1 MERQPFSWSRR
12 NALGIL
18 TASWF
23 GLFLIPLVK
32 GILDY
37 LSPVTPSTA
46 QEGAKAFALKAD
58 QLSPNSAKI
67 LKIYN
72 GPVMVVRTSGG
83 QFKAFSARCTHLGCI
98 VQYVGDN
105 PAPHFECHC
114 HGSRFDANGVNI
126 AGPAP
131 RPLDRLK
138 VEVDGEDVYVVKV

>member
-1 MERQPFSWSRR
+1 MPSSFSVQRR
-12 NALGIL
+12 NFLGIL
-18 TASWF
+18 ATGWI
-23 GLFLIPLVK
+23 GLISLPMLK

-37 LSPVTPSTA
+37 LSPAETSSA
-46 QEGAKAFALKAD
+46 QPASGKILALQAD
-58 QLSPNSAKI
+58 QLASNTGKI
-67 LKIYN
+67 LKLAN
-72 GPVMVVRTSGG
+72 KPVMLVKTSSG

-98 VQYVGDN
+98 VEFVGE

-138 VEVDGEDVYVVKV
+138 VEVDGNAVYVINV